1 MLSLSLLFFP
11 LFRVATPVLF
21 RCRCT
26 MFACINIVLE
36 SKAKTTTTTRKKM
49 TYCNK
54 GGNRILSLRI
64 IYITHFRINNNN
76 NSGQGKK
83 RQQTNLVKDKFHEQ

>member
-1 MLSLSLLFFP
+1 M
-11 LFRVATPVLF
+11 ATD
-21 RCRCT
+21 
-26 MFACINIVLE
+26 E
-36 SKAKTTTTTRKKM
+36 SKTKKEGKM

-76 NSGQGKK
+76 KSKKIK
-83 RQQTNLVKDKFHEQ
+83 RQTRLVKDKFHEQ